1 MWYIRPS
8 LSIEEFIKYF
18 EKLYTCLER
27 VYTSYSC
34 DLLSRSTG
42 VPSRAMDGKRLPDME
57 KWKNS
62 RSANELILQAIVHC
76 WLIGSNL
83 HNNSATSCLCT
94 QKLLEIW
101 LNKFLSSSPLYY
113 LVLYMEIN
121 KGLEYLV
128 ATHLSMTIARSNNIA
143 LTNL

>member
-1 MWYIRPS
+1 MNISCPS

-76 WLIGSNL
+76 WLIGSNF
-83 HNNSATSCLCT
+83 HKNSATSCLCT

-113 LVLYMEIN
+113 LVLCMEIN

-128 ATHLSMTIARSNNIA
+128 ATHLSMTNAHGNNIA

>member
-76 WLIGSNL
+76 WLIGSNF
-83 HNNSATSCLCT
+83 HKQSCNQLFMYAKT
-94 QKLLEIW
+94 LGNLTKQILIFLARV
-101 LNKFLSSSPLYY
+101 LSS
-113 LVLYMEIN
+113 
-121 KGLEYLV
+121 
-128 ATHLSMTIARSNNIA
+128 TIYGNQQRVWKSCSHSFIYDKCPRQ
-143 LTNL
+143 